1 MGPGRE
7 VRKFSK
13 QEYWSEWPSPFP
25 GAFAQPTDPTRFC
38 TAGRFFTQPPG
49 KPKEEAI
56 SQEVWNGM
64 GGWGGRGTCWEGG
77 RGPRPSQ
84 ECDRGNFRIF
94 NESFWLCWVFVAA
107 EADSG
112 CGERRCSARTAH
124 CAGFSCGARAPGTR
138 GLRAHVGSS
147 RCGVRAQQSR
157 PPGSG
162 AQARWSGRRLSGCS
176 AAGGIFPD
184 QGQDEP
190 ASPALAGGFLTTEP
204 PGKLL

>member
-1 MGPGRE
+1 MGAGRE

-13 QEYWSEWPSPFP
+13 QECWSERPSPSP

-77 RGPRPSQ
+77 RGRGPRPSQ
-84 ECDRGNFRIF
+84 ECGDRGNFRIF

-107 EADSG
+107 EAGSG

-138 GLRAHVGSS
+138 GLQPLWRVVLVVTAARLWSAGSMVGARAHWLLRG
-147 RCGVRAQQSR
+147 RWDLPR
-157 PPGSG
+157 PG
-162 AQARWSGRRLSGCS
+162 
-176 AAGGIFPD
+176 
-184 QGQDEP
+184 
-190 ASPALAGGFLTTEP
+190 T
-204 PGKLL
+204 